1 MMRRNSSE
9 DEYGNLDQKKSAW
22 QIMEFLLTNILSGRV
37 SPRVLQQNQEF
48 GDSQY
53 KEFHEKNAI
62 SLSRYDA
69 VRWKYECCDRGAA
82 DRRYS
87 EHDIRCRSH
96 RRCCEVRF
104 CHWLG
109 LLH

>member
-1 MMRRNSSE
+1 
-9 DEYGNLDQKKSAW
+9 
-22 QIMEFLLTNILSGRV
+22 MEFLLTNILSGRV

-69 VRWKYECCDRGAA
+69 VRWKYECW
-82 DRRYS
+82 Y
-87 EHDIRCRSH
+87 
-96 RRCCEVRF
+96 
-104 CHWLG
+104 
-109 LLH
+109 